1 MTQSPSSHRGGK
13 PARIGIFGWGVV
25 APGAKDM
32 AAFRA
37 LLERGETALR
47 PSPRAELGYGLFA
60 VGDPDFRFEEYAPW
74 VASRHGEGYVA
85 RMRSK
90 MGENVLFSVG
100 AMVQALGCDERLEGL
115 LRELDGRCHIYV
127 GSGVGDLP
135 ESYRAATD
143 LARALRVWNHFWAEP
158 ARCEARRRYAAEG
171 VAPGGAEAPPDP
183 AALPV
188 DSDERWQAL
197 GAWDAFWASHSD
209 ALAAFTARY
218 AEIERLDFDEAEGPG
233 GAPTSA
239 IHKRQRAHR
248 KLIDEVGCPKPPWA
262 AVDSD
267 LIWNIQ
273 NVPSSQLSMLLGV
286 HGPAWATVGA
296 CSAFGVSLKCGI
308 DAIRRG
314 EASAVIVGTTDPRP
328 DPALVG
334 AFHQARVMPG
344 TGEVNF
350 PLTSLRGTHVSG
362 GACLWIIGDADYFEA
377 RGLRPVGGYV
387 AAATVSSD
395 AEHIITPS
403 KTGPKRAIDHAFA
416 EAGIGPGDVAI
427 ADLHATG
434 TPGDINELALL
445 ESYLGPQT
453 LVTAR
458 KGVFGHGMAN
468 CGGWEL
474 TALAL
479 SLREG
484 FAFPTGIPEGA
495 LNRRVREARGD
506 TVVTSGRP
514 VRRGYGIKTM
524 LGIGGITACVIL
536 KAADGE
542 PEPA

>member
-1 MTQSPSSHRGGK
+1 MTQTNTPSGGGK
-13 PARIGIFGWGVV
+13 TPRVGIFGWGVV
-25 APGAKDM
+25 APGAKDV

-47 PSPRAELGYGLFA
+47 PSPRPELGSGLFA
-60 VGDPDFRFEEYAPW
+60 VGDPEFRFEDYSPW
-74 VASRHGEGYVA
+74 VASRHGEGYVG
-85 RMRSK
+85 RLRSK

-100 AMVQALGCDERLEGL
+100 TLVQALGCDERLEGL
-115 LRELDGRCHIYV
+115 LRELDERCHIYV

-135 ESYRAATD
+135 ESYRASGEM
-143 LARALRVWNHFWAEP
+143 ARALRVWNHFWAEP
-158 ARCEARRRYAAEG
+158 ARCAARRRYAAEG
-171 VAPGGAEAPPDP
+171 AAPAGAELPPDP

-188 DSDERWQAL
+188 DGEERWQARL
-197 GAWDAFWASHSD
+197 AWDAFWASHSD
-209 ALAAFTARY
+209 GLAAFVARY
-218 AEIERLDFDEAEGPG
+218 AETERLDFDADEGAA

-248 KLIDEVGCPKPPWA
+248 KLLDEVGCPKPPWDS
-262 AVDSD
+262 VDSD

-296 CSAFGVSLKCGI
+296 CSAFGVSLKCGV
-308 DAIRRG
+308 DAIARG
-314 EASAVIVGTTDPRP
+314 EARAVIVGTTDPRP
-328 DPALVG
+328 DPVLVG

-350 PLTSLRGTHVSG
+350 PLTTLRGTHVSG
-362 GACLWIIGDADYFEA
+362 GACLWVIGDADYFEA

-387 AAATVSSD
+387 ASVTISSD

-403 KTGPKRAIDHAFA
+403 KTGPKRAIDRAFA
-416 EAGIGPGDVAI
+416 EAGIGPADVDV

-434 TPGDINELALL
+434 TPGDVNELALL
-445 ESYLGPQT
+445 EAYLGPQT

-458 KGVFGHGMAN
+458 KGLFGHGMAN

-474 TALAL
+474 TALAM
-479 SLREG
+479 SLQDG
-484 FAFPTGIPEGA
+484 FVFPTGIPEA
-495 LNRRVREARGD
+495 SLHRRVREARGD
-506 TVVTSGRP
+506 TVVTAGRP
-514 VRRGYGIKTM
+514 VRRGGYGLKTM

-536 KAADGE
+536 KANPG
-542 PEPA
+542 

>member
-1 MTQSPSSHRGGK
+1 MTQTSTSSGGGRPS
-13 PARIGIFGWGVV
+13 RIGIYGWGVV
-25 APGAKDM
+25 APGAKDV

-60 VGDPDFRFEEYAPW
+60 VGDPEFRFEDYTPW
-74 VASRHGEGYVA
+74 IAARHGEGYLA
-85 RMRSK
+85 RLRSK

-100 AMVQALGCDERLEGL
+100 TLVQALGCDERLEGL
-115 LRELDGRCHIYV
+115 LRTLDERCHIYV

-135 ESYRAATD
+135 ESYHASGELGRS
-143 LARALRVWNHFWAEP
+143 LRVWNHFWADP
-158 ARCEARRRYAAEG
+158 ARCAARRRYEAEG
-171 VAPGGAEAPPDP
+171 VGPAGEEVPPDP

-188 DSDERWQAL
+188 DSEERWQARNAL
-197 GAWDAFWASHSD
+197 DAFWAKHSD
-209 ALAAFTARY
+209 GLAAFIARY
-218 AEIERLDFDEAEGPG
+218 ADIERTDFDADEGAG
-233 GAPTSA
+233 AAPTSA

-248 KLIDEVGCPKPPWA
+248 KLLDEVGCPKPPWT

-273 NVPSSQLSMLLGV
+273 NVPSSQLSMLLNV

-296 CSAFGVSLKCGI
+296 CSAFGVSLKCGV

-314 EASAVIVGTTDPRP
+314 EARAALVGTTDPRP

-344 TGEVNF
+344 TGQVNF
-350 PLTSLRGTHVSG
+350 PLTSLRGTHVAG
-362 GACLWIIGDADYFEA
+362 GACLWVIGDADYFEA
-377 RGLRPVGGYV
+377 QGLRPVGGYV
-387 AAATVSSD
+387 ASVAISSD

-403 KTGPKRAIDHAFA
+403 KTGPKRALDQAFA
-416 EAGIGPGDVAI
+416 EAGVGPRDIDV

-434 TPGDINELALL
+434 TPGDVNELALL

-453 LVTAR
+453 LISAR
-458 KGVFGHGMAN
+458 KGLFGHGMAN

-484 FAFPTGIPEGA
+484 FVFPTGIREEA
-495 LNRRVREARGD
+495 LHKSVRAARGD
-506 TVVTSGRP
+506 TVVTAGRP
-514 VRRGYGIKTM
+514 VRRGYGMKTM

-536 KAADGE
+536 KASA
-542 PEPA
+542 PEG